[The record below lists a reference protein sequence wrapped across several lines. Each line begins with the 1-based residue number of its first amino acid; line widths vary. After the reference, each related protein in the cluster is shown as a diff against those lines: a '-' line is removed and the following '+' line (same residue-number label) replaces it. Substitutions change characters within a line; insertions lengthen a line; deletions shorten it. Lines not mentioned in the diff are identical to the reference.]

1 MESASDSEELQAE
14 SKRSAMDWLS
24 YNHRAFVDC
33 DLTDRCSSYVEM
45 TCQRPYCSRGMLRAR
60 ADMAS
65 NCSGRTATSTDVSAS
80 TEFAGRGRIMTMEA
94 RRCER
99 RPATV
104 DSGLLVSLW
113 TCHPRSRA
121 SQTQIDGRLDRVCGA
136 EVLRRLRGAC
146 FLPSKKQP
154 GTPRL
159 ASSECCSDPSAP
171 QTFRA
176 TTLVR

>member
-1 MESASDSEELQAE
+1 
-14 SKRSAMDWLS
+14 
-24 YNHRAFVDC
+24 
-33 DLTDRCSSYVEM
+33 
-45 TCQRPYCSRGMLRAR
+45 
-60 ADMAS
+60 
-65 NCSGRTATSTDVSAS
+65 
-80 TEFAGRGRIMTMEA
+80 MEA

-146 FLPSKKQP
+146 CLPSKDSLGLPDLQV
-154 GTPRL
+154 
-159 ASSECCSDPSAP
+159 PSAV
-171 QTFRA
+171 QTRPRPK
-176 TTLVR
+176 LSVQRRW